1 MKELLI
7 NQSSFNNMSMTPTD
21 QGSLR
26 PQDLGDIIVRNQLV
40 NENLPGNQVIR
51 ISLEK
56 RRSVNKAISQWYL
69 EGIFMTR
76 LLRPSVF
83 TDSWNEE
90 TEE

>member
-1 MKELLI
+1 
-7 NQSSFNNMSMTPTD
+7 
-21 QGSLR
+21 
-26 PQDLGDIIVRNQLV
+26 V

-76 LLRPSVF
+76 LLRPSIF
-83 TDSWNEE
+83 PDSWNEE

>member
-1 MKELLI
+1 
-7 NQSSFNNMSMTPTD
+7 MSMTLTD

-26 PQDLGDIIVRNQLV
+26 PRDLGDIIVRNQLV

-76 LLRPSVF
+76 LLRPSLF